1 MARILKFKASN
12 FKNVMILIIIIN
24 VFSFSNTYCQD
35 KSYFVWGNN
44 LNDTD
49 KLGSINYAPLNF
61 FTNNIIRGYF
71 SKDGDF
77 YLMTNAFF
85 SKNLYLDSTVQASYL
100 SILHNA
106 KINGILKVGSTISL
120 NGSIVPGQGELPR
133 DEITS
138 SKEALVFGL
147 TNEDVNK
154 FSDIRFGFGTRQP
167 LVNFHI
173 KGRSYV
179 ALPDLNPNVSIKS
192 TENTDISGTT
202 LRIEDEVYGGA
213 MPVGPQRGA
222 WWDITASDK
231 TNKLFIG
238 TKAYDAANK
247 PYTNYLISINTEG
260 NVGIGTLNPQKK
272 LHVNGDIILSG
283 QAPSLLFSKSENSSI
298 GNYGIKY
305 LSTNQIGNNKA
316 GLNFFIP
323 ATNPNNSQNFLLHI
337 SEDGNVG
344 IGTGNPGAKLDIN
357 YKTSGDY
364 SYATIINLSGDAT
377 DLCKSIAVLQNGT
390 EKFIVWGNG
399 IVNVNN
405 TLYAK
410 SVKVRANPM
419 INWPD
424 NVFETSYNL
433 MPLKELE
440 QYILQ
445 NKHLPDVPTQ
455 DEISKNGIDVYEMN
469 AVLLKKVEELTLY
482 VIELEKRIDEMEK
495 DK

>member
-167 LVNFHI
+167 SVNFHI

-179 ALPDLNPNVSIKS
+179 APPDLNPNVSIKS

-247 PYTNYLISINTEG
+247 PYTNYLIAINTGG

-298 GNYGIKY
+298 GNYGIQY

-323 ATNPNNSQNFLLHI
+323 ATNPNNSKNFLLHI

-344 IGTGNPGAKLDIN
+344 IGTGNPAYKLDVCGTIRSKEWIVETGWCDFVFDPN
-357 YKTSGDY
+357 YKRMSWQEKEKYYIEKRHLFAIDSEEEINNNGLQV
-364 SYATIINLSGDAT
+364 AKNLKGIILNLEENSLDII
-377 DLCKSIAVLQNGT
+377 DLYKIIEQQQKEIEN
-390 EKFIVWGNG
+390 
-399 IVNVNN
+399 
-405 TLYAK
+405 
-410 SVKVRANPM
+410 
-419 INWPD
+419 
-424 NVFETSYNL
+424 
-433 MPLKELE
+433 LKE
-440 QYILQ
+440 
-445 NKHLPDVPTQ
+445 
-455 DEISKNGIDVYEMN
+455 EIK
-469 AVLLKKVEELTLY
+469 LLKNKN
-482 VIELEKRIDEMEK
+482 
-495 DK
+495 

>member
-1 MARILKFKASN
+1 
-12 FKNVMILIIIIN
+12 MILIIIIN

-147 TNEDVNK
+147 TNEDANK
-154 FSDIRFGFGTRQP
+154 FSDIKFGFGTRQP

-173 KGRSYV
+173 KGRSYI
-179 ALPDLNPNVSIKS
+179 APPDLNHQVSTIKS
-192 TENTDISGTT
+192 TGNPNIIGTT
-202 LRIEDEVYGGA
+202 LRIEDEVYGSA
-213 MPVGPQRGA
+213 MIIGSRRT
-222 WWDITASDK
+222 WWDITASAISS
-231 TNKLFIG
+231 KLFIG
-238 TKAYDAANK
+238 TKAYDPSNN
-247 PYTNYLISINTEG
+247 PYTNNLLAITTIG
-260 NVGIGTLNPQKK
+260 NVGIGTMNPQKK
-272 LHVNGDIILSG
+272 LHVNGDILLSG
-283 QAPSLLFSKSENSSI
+283 QSPSLLFSKSENSPI

-323 ATNPNNSQNFLLHI
+323 AINPNNSKNFLLHI

-344 IGTGNPGAKLDIN
+344 IGTGSPGARLDIN
-357 YKTSGDY
+357 YEPGGDY
-364 SYATIINLSGDAT
+364 SYATKIYLSGNFT
-377 DLCKSIAVLQNGT
+377 ENCKSIAVLQNDV
-390 EKFIVWGNG
+390 ESFVVLGNG
-399 IVNVNN
+399 IVKVNN

-410 SVKVRANPM
+410 AVKVRPNPM
-419 INWPD
+419 IGWPD
-424 NVFETSYNL
+424 NVFEPNYNL
-433 MPLKELE
+433 LPLKELE
-440 QYILQ
+440 QYILK
-445 NKHLPDVPTQ
+445 NKHLPEVPTQ
-455 DEISKNGIDVYEMN
+455 NEISKDGMDAYEMN
-469 AVLLKKVEELTLY
+469 AILLKKVEELTLY
-482 VIELEKRIDEMEK
+482 VIEQQKQIVELENEIKNIK
-495 DK
+495 Q